1 MTTPR
6 FSTVSL
12 TTGVRLHYG
21 EQGEPAGE
29 PIILLHGYSDSWF
42 SFSRVLELVN
52 RKYRVFA
59 LDQRGHG
66 ESDRPPGGYGMPDL
80 AADVLAF
87 MDAKGLPKATI
98 VGHSMGSFVA
108 QHAASRVPDRV
119 TGLVLV
125 GSAATCRNDFM
136 FELQRAVNGLS
147 DPVPEKFAR
156 DFQVSTVFH
165 PVPEAFMEGAIQESL
180 RLPAYVWHA
189 VVAGMVASDATAP
202 LGEIHAPTLA
212 LSGDRD
218 SVFSRSE
225 QEALESGVPGAVLK
239 IYPETGHALHWERPE
254 EFVRDLEGFMDR
266 EIRA

>member
-1 MTTPR
+1 VITPR

-12 TTGVRLHYG
+12 ATGVRLHYG

-66 ESDRPPGGYGMPDL
+66 ESDRPPDGYGMPDL

-87 MDAKGLPKATI
+87 MDARSLRKATI

-108 QHAASRVPDRV
+108 QHVAARAPEQVA
-119 TGLVLV
+119 GLVLV
-125 GSAATCRNDFM
+125 GSAATCRNDVM
-136 FELQRAVNGLS
+136 FELQRAVNALR

-165 PVPEAFMEGAIQESL
+165 SVPEAFMERAIQESL
-180 RLPAYVWHA
+180 RLPARVWHA

-202 LGEIHAPTLA
+202 LGEIQAPTLA

-218 SVFSRSE
+218 SIFSRLE
-225 QEALESGVPGAVLK
+225 QESLASALPNAVLK
-239 IYPETGHALHWERPE
+239 IYPQTGHAPHWERPE
-254 EFVRDLEGFMDR
+254 EFVRDLEDFMNR
-266 EIRA
+266 GAQR

>member
-12 TTGVRLHYG
+12 ATGVRLHYA
-21 EQGEPAGE
+21 EQGDPAGE
-29 PIILLHGYSDSWF
+29 PIVMLHGYSDSWF

-52 RKYRVFA
+52 RKFRVYV

-66 ESDRPPGGYGMPDL
+66 GSDQPSDGYGMPDL

-87 MDAKGLPKATI
+87 MDAKGLRKATL

-108 QHAASRVPDRV
+108 QHAAARAPKHV

-125 GSAATCRNDFM
+125 GSAATSRNDVM
-136 FELQRAVNGLS
+136 LELQREVDAQS

-165 PVPEAFMEGAIQESL
+165 PVPEAFMERAIKESL
-180 RLPAYVWHA
+180 RLPARLWHA
-189 VVAGMVASDATAP
+189 VVAGMVAPDATAR
-202 LGEIHAPTLA
+202 LDEIRAPTLA

-218 SVFSRSE
+218 SIFSRSE
-225 QEALESGVPGAVLK
+225 QEALALAVPNAVLK
-239 IYPETGHALHWERPE
+239 IYPQTGHALHWERPE
-254 EFVRDLEGFMDR
+254 HFVRDLEEFMDR
-266 EIRA
+266 DIRG